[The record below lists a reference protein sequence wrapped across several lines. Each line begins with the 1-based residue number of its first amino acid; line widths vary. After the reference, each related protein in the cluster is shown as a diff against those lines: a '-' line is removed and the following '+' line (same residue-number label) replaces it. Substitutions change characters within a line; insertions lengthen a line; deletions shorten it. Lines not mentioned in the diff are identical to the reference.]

1 MLIQT
6 LLIAVSVSMD
16 TFAVSIG
23 KGLTVK
29 KLRGLDAFKTALWFG
44 GFQALFPL
52 LGYFAAST
60 FSKYVTAVDHWII
73 FGLLALIGGNM
84 VREAFEEDEENAKET
99 ADFDWKHMLPLA
111 VACSIDAF
119 AVGVSFAFMS
129 LNIWISVIIIGPKK
143 LTSFDTLSVI
153 IIGITT
159 GLFSAAGLYI
169 GRAFGSRWQKPAQIA
184 GGVVLILIGVKVLL
198 EHLGFLA

>member
-1 MLIQT
+1 MLIQI
-6 LLIAVSVSMD
+6 LLIGVSVSMD
-16 TFAVSIG
+16 AFAVSIG

-29 KLRGLDAFKTALWFG
+29 KLRGVDAFKTAMWFG

-84 VREAFEEDEENAKET
+84 MREAFEEDEENAKET
-99 ADFDWKHMLPLA
+99 AEFDWRHMLPLA

-119 AVGVSFAFMS
+119 AVGVSFAFMKV
-129 LNIWISVIIIGPKK
+129 NIWFSVIVISV
-143 LTSFDTLSVI
+143 V
-153 IIGITT
+153 T
-159 GLFSAAGLYI
+159 GAFSAAGLYI
-169 GRAFGSRWQKPAQIA
+169 GRVFGARWQKPAQIA
-184 GGVVLILIGVKVLL
+184 GGAVLVLLGLKVLL
-198 EHLGFLA
+198 EHLGFIAW